1 MYSRTSSSG
10 DSSGTFPSDNENLS
24 YRSRILS
31 MLNNNKIELTKFY
44 ANLVVKQ
51 YNGKM
56 IMISSYMANSKK
68 IAPCL
73 KIMAHMSYNQLL
85 TEIIFLE

>member
-1 MYSRTSSSG
+1 
-10 DSSGTFPSDNENLS
+10 
-24 YRSRILS
+24 

-68 IAPCL
+68 NSPCL

-85 TEIIFLE
+85 TEIIFLEGSYDILPLFRNISLYIKSISIPNYLT